1 MYTDPTVRENFFSSL
16 REEVLQIPDLPLISS
31 GNINSRV
38 HANEKEAMFERLLSS
53 SIKKDAGKFGEEKV
67 FDEKMLEE
75 TLRNIDNF
83 DAKLKKSL
91 NKYGMSSDQNV
102 KLPKKKVI
110 PEVLYKTIMN
120 TKVEDRSL
128 KFRGF
133 VAVFDIK
140 AKDFPIY
147 DVKILQTVC
156 STYGFHVIFD
166 IFIVALSYISR
177 LSHIKSCLLRKSREC
192 FIKKIVFSSPIKSR
206 DLITKNYSQISK
218 DWTLMILCLVSSWS
232 QERL

>member
-1 MYTDPTVRENFFSSL
+1 
-16 REEVLQIPDLPLISS
+16 
-31 GNINSRV
+31 
-38 HANEKEAMFERLLSS
+38 
-53 SIKKDAGKFGEEKV
+53 
-67 FDEKMLEE
+67 MLEE

-156 STYGFHVIFD
+156 STYGFH
-166 IFIVALSYISR
+166 IV
-177 LSHIKSCLLRKSREC
+177 SHKVLPFKKIKGMLYQKDCLLKSDKVKRPDYEELFTNLEGLDFDDLMFGLKLVPRKTMN
-192 FIKKIVFSSPIKSR
+192 IKYKTSSMSVAQTAASTRVEFMRSSPGKTQGNKFMEQRLDSSA
-206 DLITKNYSQISK
+206 LIVCLAPTSGTNYHQRFGVFLTI
-218 DWTLMILCLVSSWS
+218 
-232 QERL
+232 